1 MENSDIK
8 TKRRVA
14 VIGGSRASVEILEL
28 ARKCGRLIAENNAVL
43 VTGGLGGVM
52 EAASRGAKEAGGIT
66 IGILPGRDRER
77 ANKYVDFALLTG
89 LGEIRNAL
97 VVMNADSI
105 IAIDGSYGT
114 LNEISYALISKKPLF
129 AVKSWKITQ
138 GEGERKGGKLIH
150 CETVEEA
157 VEKAVSIYRE

>member
-1 MENSDIK
+1 MVNNNLKDK
-8 TKRRVA
+8 KRVA
-14 VIGGSRASVEILEL
+14 VIGGAKATAEILEM
-28 ARKCGRLIAENNAVL
+28 AKECGRLIAQNNAIL

-52 EAASRGAKEAGGIT
+52 EAASKGAKEAGGAT
-66 IGILPGRDRER
+66 VGILPGRDRER
-77 ANKYVDFALLTG
+77 ANKYIDIAIATG

-129 AVKSWKITQ
+129 ALNSWKITQ
-138 GEGERKGGKLIH
+138 GGGERKSGEIVH
-150 CETVEEA
+150 CETVKEA
-157 VEKAVSIYRE
+157 VSKAIGIEA

>member
-1 MENSDIK
+1 MVNSDIK
-8 TKRRVA
+8 NKRRVA
-14 VIGGSRASVEILEL
+14 VIGGSRATSEILKMAYE
-28 ARKCGRLIAENNAVL
+28 CGSLIAQNNAIL

-52 EAASRGAKEAGGIT
+52 EAASCGAKEAGGVT
-66 IGILPGRDRER
+66 IGILPGRDKER
-77 ANKYVDFALLTG
+77 ANKYIDFAVLTG

-129 AVKSWKITQ
+129 AVKSWNIAQ
-138 GEGERKGGKLIH
+138 GEGECKRGELIH
-150 CETVEEA
+150 CETVQEA
-157 VEKAVSIYRE
+157 VEKAISVEA